1 MKDFPMKMIAL
12 NRFTYCGKNLS
23 CGDEFDAHSGKDAK
37 VLEAIKRAKPLP
49 ADPVPARPAPAV
61 RKPVEV
67 QKVVVAEVPA
77 TVAKPEPD
85 RDVGLL
91 DMLDVTTAADP
102 AKVEV
107 PDQVEA
113 KPVAEDKPKRAY
125 TRRDMVAE
133 GGASGK

>member
-1 MKDFPMKMIAL
+1 MKMIAL

-23 CGDEFDAHSGKDAK
+23 CGDEFNAHSTKDAK
-37 VLEAIKRAKPLP
+37 VLEAIKRAKPFP
-49 ADPVPARPAPAV
+49 DPVRARPAPVV

-67 QKVVVAEVPA
+67 QKVVVAEMPA

-85 RDVGLL
+85 RDAGLL
-91 DMLDVTTAADP
+91 DMLDVTTTADS

-107 PDQVEA
+107 PEQKTEPVDP
-113 KPVAEDKPKRAY
+113 KPAAEDKPKRTY